1 METIITKT
9 IICSGVLLGL
19 YYLIL
24 AKEKTLVFNR
34 FYLIFSLIFS
44 ICIPFLTIER
54 PQPEE
59 KTEIIF
65 AQETTEQVIINQ
77 PNTEQI
83 FDVSDLILLIYFAV
97 ATLFLAKFV
106 YSLIKIKTLK
116 GQKTIY
122 KSRKV
127 FLLEKDLAPFSF
139 WNTIY
144 VSRKDFTN
152 GEINHNIF
160 LHEEIHIRQKHSI
173 DVLLTELLKIIF
185 WFNPFIYFYK
195 KAIITNHEFLADE
208 GVIQQNRNI
217 KTYQELILNEI
228 LKQQNPAL
236 VHPFNFN
243 NTKNRFIMM
252 TKQNSKFAVTKK
264 FLTIP
269 ALTIAGLVFAEKTY
283 RSGDFH
289 QKTIEKEISS
299 LFNYDDPYT
308 EYNNIIKKY
317 GSLLEQKR
325 YAEFHKAVTI
335 SDRAKLKE
343 LYFKLNK
350 EQRDSTP
357 LFFLD
362 TPNKFTKQEVTQS
375 QLDDFM
381 NSEKYGLWIDG
392 KKTKNQNLKV
402 FKPGDFSHQF
412 VSKRLPNAISE
423 KNPEPFQVNMMTNE
437 YFEKYLKEETSVHMS
452 FKIKGIIKGKDTIRP
467 QKTVEAKV
475 TEVKPSRNNEKTV
488 TDMAVATAVPDQ
500 GQEKTPAEFPGGM
513 NDFRRSVGETFN
525 HSTFENKSGFMS
537 TAILVSIDENGKTT
551 DVKANGDDIAFN
563 NEAIRTVKY
572 VTNNKTWKPATEN
585 GKPVKSVF
593 KLPLKMQFATS
604 YPVKTQ

>member
-1 METIITKT
+1 METVITKT

-19 YYLIL
+19 YYLFL
-24 AKEKTLVFNR
+24 AKEKTLIFNR
-34 FYLIFSLIFS
+34 FYLIFSLVFS

-77 PNTEQI
+77 PDKEQI
-83 FDVSDLILLIYFAV
+83 FDLSQLILLIYLAV

-127 FLLEKDLAPFSF
+127 FLLKKDLAPFSF

-144 VSRKDFTN
+144 VSRKDFMN
-152 GEINHNIF
+152 EEINHNIF
-160 LHEEIHIRQKHSI
+160 LHEEIHIRQKHSV

-195 KAIITNHEFLADE
+195 KAIISNHEFLADE
-208 GVIQQNRNI
+208 GVIQQNKNI

-236 VHPFNFN
+236 VDPFNFN

-252 TKQNSKFAVTKK
+252 TKQNSKFGKAKR
-264 FLTIP
+264 FLAIP
-269 ALTIAGLVFAEKTY
+269 VFAIATFAFAEKV
-283 RSGDFH
+283 
-289 QKTIEKEISS
+289 
-299 LFNYDDPYT
+299 
-308 EYNNIIKKY
+308 Y
-317 GSLLEQKR
+317 GSENPENRIFK
-325 YAEFHKAVTI
+325 
-335 SDRAKLKE
+335 SDNLTFSKNPVQE
-343 LYFKLNK
+343 
-350 EQRDSTP
+350 
-357 LFFLD
+357 FLD
-362 TPNKFTKQEVTQS
+362 
-375 QLDDFM
+375 M
-381 NSEKYGLWIDG
+381 SEKYKDIIQARKFERFQNEVPTAEKKKFMELFNQIDIKDRNKIPFWIHYDEIVKQLPTSKQLLQFQDSKYNISINNKNVDNTVLKNYKNTDFFSVYVLKIQPQHENYG
-392 KKTKNQNLKV
+392 KYAYGVVLY
-402 FKPGDFSHQF
+402 
-412 VSKRLPNAISE
+412 
-423 KNPEPFQVNMMTNE
+423 TNE
-437 YFEKYLKEETSVHMS
+437 FAKKHNAEKKMQISFTMNQQELKSS
-452 FKIKGIIKGKDTIRP
+452 LKSDTIRP
-467 QKTVEAKV
+467 QKTLEAKV
-475 TEVKPSRNNEKTV
+475 TDVKSEKNNEKTV
-488 TDMAVATAVPDQ
+488 TDVAVATAVLDQ

-525 HSTFENKSGFMS
+525 HVPFENKIGTVS
-537 TAILVSIDENGKTT
+537 TIILISIDENGKTT
-551 DVKANGDDIAFN
+551 DVKTSGDDATFN
-563 NEAIRTVKY
+563 SEAARTVRL

-593 KLPLKMQFATS
+593 KLPLKIQFAN
-604 YPVKTQ
+604 PVPAKTQ